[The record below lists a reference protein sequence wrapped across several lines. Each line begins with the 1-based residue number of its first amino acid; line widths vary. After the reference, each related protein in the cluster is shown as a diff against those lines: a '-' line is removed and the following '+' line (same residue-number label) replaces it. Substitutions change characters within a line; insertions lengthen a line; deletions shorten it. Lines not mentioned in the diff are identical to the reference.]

1 MRPFRAHKLLSRA
14 LAVVVMA
21 ATVLAT
27 PLASLGAAECV
38 DCGACGEPVRFAA
51 APAQREHC
59 CCAAGEAEAAV
70 ADGPSSSDQQQSS
83 KQSPGDE
90 GRCPAG
96 CAQCCLTQGRV
107 IVPAE
112 RGVAV
117 LPDLRAWVG
126 VATPTPAP
134 PPGGVHESIFHPP
147 KV

>member
-59 CCAAGEAEAAV
+59 CCAAGEPEAAT
-70 ADGPSSSDQQQSS
+70 AGGPASSEEQSS